1 MFFEGGVTDKWFKGD
16 HKLRKFIKRILR
28 KPVHFS
34 SGVDNW
40 FLNLCEGLKQNG
52 IKFTVNDYKNL
63 KKSINPVAVVIAPE
77 KVLDKIPSHI
87 PIIYGPGICSHPSLL
102 NWEKYNIKRL
112 IIPCNWLAEMY
123 KRDLPVQIPFSI
135 QPIGIKTDIWC
146 PLRNSTK
153 DLVIVYDKVRWERE
167 IYETDL
173 INPIIEHLVAK
184 FDEKVK
190 ILKYGNYKESDF
202 LSMAQNA
209 NFMVFLC
216 EHETQGFAYQQAL
229 SCDVP
234 IFAWDRGG
242 LWKDPLFYPDKVN
255 FEPVTSV
262 PYWDDSC
269 GSKFQNF
276 DDYLN
281 NFNSFYELVKN
292 DSYKPRNFILNKL
305 SIKGSARD
313 FKTIIDKTIQLI
325 NEDLCNKPNKK

>member
-1 MFFEGGVTDKWFKGD
+1 M
-16 HKLRKFIKRILR
+16 I
-28 KPVHFS
+28 
-34 SGVDNW
+34 N
-40 FLNLCEGLKQNG
+40 
-52 IKFTVNDYKNL
+52 TV
-63 KKSINPVAVVIAPE
+63 
-77 KVLDKIPSHI
+77 
-87 PIIYGPGICSHPSLL
+87 
-102 NWEKYNIKRL
+102 
-112 IIPCNWLAEMY
+112 
-123 KRDLPVQIPFSI
+123 
-135 QPIGIKTDIWC
+135 
-146 PLRNSTK
+146 K

-167 IYETDL
+167 TYETDI
-173 INPIIEHLVAK
+173 INPIIDHLVAK
-184 FDEKVK
+184 FGDKVK
-190 ILKYGNYKESDF
+190 ILQYGNYEEADF
-202 LSMAQNA
+202 LDSAQHA
-209 NFMVFLC
+209 KFMVFLC

-229 SCDVP
+229 SCNVP

-242 LWKDPLFYPDKVN
+242 LWKDPFFYPDKVH

-325 NEDLCNKPNKK
+325 NENICNKPD